1 MLTQED
7 EDVLPHQSDSRKRSR
22 AEPKKHLR
30 KKTDQQDDEQ
40 DDEPA
45 VKKPRSKAQ
54 IKKGICFTCQN
65 RFYRAHLIP
74 GHLDHLT
81 ESERELQEIR
91 EFEARLRER
100 DERHTKKKVISS
112 TLFPVSACYNFD
124 IVGRPCPF
132 QQSCRRRSSKT
143 TCDTRPR
150 EGRYYARAALEIKN
164 RVRIRLGIKL
174 CRLLSVL

>member
-1 MLTQED
+1 VLTQED

-112 TLFPVSACYNFD
+112 THM
-124 IVGRPCPF
+124 CPLATTWHCR
-132 QQSCRRRSSKT
+132 QALPLPAKLQKKKQQNDVRYKTKRRTILCQSCVGNQ
-143 TCDTRPR
+143 
-150 EGRYYARAALEIKN
+150 E
-164 RVRIRLGIKL
+164 
-174 CRLLSVL
+174 